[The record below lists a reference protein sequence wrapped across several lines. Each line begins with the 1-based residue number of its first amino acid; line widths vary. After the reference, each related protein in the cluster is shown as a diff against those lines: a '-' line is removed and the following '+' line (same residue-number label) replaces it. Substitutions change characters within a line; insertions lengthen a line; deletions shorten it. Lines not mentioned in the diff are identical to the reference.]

1 MLLPDRFY
9 EIALKIIGL
18 AIMTISCIITF
29 NLLELSK
36 WWLVIPIWLETLI
49 IANLFLTGFNFNIS
63 IDCWSATDWLS
74 MVISTIAIS
83 MAIIL
88 TIGILTITQIASGIA
103 GLLYLGLTVMLIQ
116 SNQTKAIHI

>member
-49 IANLFLTGFNFNIS
+49 IANLFLTGFNFKIS